1 MLPCLC
7 GCLLL
12 QPHKLVAMHSLGM
25 VFAMGVCLLAAL
37 GCVSATSLPHSTTL
51 VAEFVTADFDWTD
64 VPPGVKE
71 DFAVE
76 NCTITG
82 VKVCTVAVLCTP
94 CGHVWRPPV
103 AVFVP
108 QRVWYYTVLPCAVQY
123 YDGDYYL
130 TVPRWRSGV
139 PSTLNKLG
147 TCARALGY
155 WRVAQRVALPAVY
168 IDGKPLL
175 QPYPSW
181 EMQTINNYSALQY
194 VQSMEVDTQGR
205 MWILDT
211 GRVGCGG
218 CACCTGSS

>member
-1 MLPCLC
+1 MS
-7 GCLLL
+7 LL

-37 GCVSATSLPHSTTL
+37 GCVSGSSLPHSTTL

-103 AVFVP
+103 AVCASTL
-108 QRVWYYTVLPCAVQY
+108 WYYCPALSSTTMGTTTSPSLA
-123 YDGDYYL
+123 GD
-130 TVPRWRSGV
+130 
-139 PSTLNKLG
+139 LG
-147 TCARALGY
+147 C
-155 WRVAQRVALPAVY
+155 P
-168 IDGKPLL
+168 P
-175 QPYPSW
+175 P
-181 EMQTINNYSALQY
+181 
-194 VQSMEVDTQGR
+194 
-205 MWILDT
+205 
-211 GRVGCGG
+211 
-218 CACCTGSS
+218 